1 MPLNP
6 SKFLHF
12 DSWKRLRQWLP
23 EATES
28 QLLTVFV
35 WAGEQKPPP
44 GDVHWVVEVRNLAF
58 ELLVQHTRDRLRRFL
73 VQRCQCRDSYLVEDL
88 VQQVLIKL
96 YLRGEQFDP
105 RRSFWGWLYR
115 IARNEYID
123 ALRRLRPG
131 DVGIGQTGSSTF
143 ESDSGDSSAD
153 NSNPESIALDQER
166 RRLLD
171 EAVRKLP
178 RLQQEIVQLKRDGIS
193 GKEIASRLGISQAY
207 VSQLY
212 HEAELLLGES
222 LQGRAEPPA

>member
-6 SKFLHF
+6 SKYLHF
-12 DSWKRLRQWLP
+12 ESWKRLRQWLP

-44 GDVHWVVEVRNLAF
+44 GDVRWVVEVRNFAF
-58 ELLVQHTRDRLRRFL
+58 ELLVERTRDRLRRFL
-73 VQRCQCRDSYLVEDL
+73 VQRCQCRDSHLVEDL

-96 YLRGEQFDP
+96 YLLGEQFDP

-131 DVGIGQTGSSTF
+131 DVGVGQTGSGF
-143 ESDSGDSSAD
+143 LESDAGDQVAD

-171 EAVRKLP
+171 EAVKKLP
-178 RLQQEIVQLKRDGIS
+178 SLQQNIVQLKRDGIS
-193 GKEIASRLGISQAY
+193 GKEIAGRLAISQAY

-222 LQGRAEPPA
+222 LEGRAEPPA